1 MKPENTVK
9 LTEAQ
14 SLLTEA
20 LRKLDSIVNDEWESM
35 DDSDIRTEEQID
47 QTEAIGDALRK
58 QQAAIM
64 QLLMQE
70 NIHQVAQDFPNAMRM
85 LADD

>member
-9 LTEAQ
+9 LTEAK
-14 SLLTEA
+14 SLLAEA

-35 DDSDIRTEEQID
+35 DDSDCRTEEQID

-70 NIHQVAQDFPNAMRM
+70 NAHRAAQDFPNAMRM